1 MAPAIRVIRTL
12 EQLDNVQ
19 GVAENGDVLFF
30 DGDQWVP
37 RKDATNTYTFEQNHA
52 ASEWAITH
60 DLGRFPSVAIVD
72 SAGTQV
78 IPDVTY
84 VNQNQL
90 IVQFSA
96 AFAGTAYL
104 N

>member
-1 MAPAIRVIRTL
+1 VAPAIRVVRTL
-12 EQLDNVQ
+12 EQLDNVE

-30 DGDQWVP
+30 DGEQWVP
-37 RKDATNTYTFEQNHA
+37 RRDATNTYTYEQNHA
-52 ASEWAITH
+52 SAEWEIEH
-60 DLGRFPSVAIVD
+60 GLGRFPSVAVVD

-84 VNQNQL
+84 VNQNIL
-90 IVQFSA
+90 IVRFSA
-96 AFAGTAYL
+96 AFAGIAYL